1 MSPRIILLSLAAVFM
16 VFMPLTADANKLFI
30 ANIKVDDDVVFEGT
44 DSLFKVVDFFDNK
57 SLNKFFPD
65 YTSNSAVLARVDL
78 RGIGLEIEYRQNSSE
93 LIVRIPAKHFEV
105 RFNGGNRN
113 ESQEQFEDWLKG
125 DFESL
130 EAPGRKLTT
139 LLHIVVA

>member
-1 MSPRIILLSLAAVFM
+1 MRPRILILLCVAIFFAIGVS
-16 VFMPLTADANKLFI
+16 DASAKKLFV

-57 SLNKFFPD
+57 SLEEFFPD

-78 RGIGLEIEYRQNSSE
+78 RGINLEVEYHQNSSV
-93 LIVRIPAKHFEV
+93 LTVRIPSKNFEV
-105 RFNGGNRN
+105 SFDGGNRN

-125 DFESL
+125 DFESPAAP
-130 EAPGRKLTT
+130 EAGSSLRFCT
-139 LLHIVVA
+139 